1 MLPHSRS
8 RAELRRAR
16 DARYR
21 QRLREGRMSINVEID
36 ALGVDWLV
44 RVHAIDAG
52 ALAGG
57 FNLLAG
63 TTQLRVWITLR
74 VERAARA
81 SSLLC
86 PFLPFSSGTAS
97 RAALI
102 AFSSASA
109 CRISVQAANAVG
121 SRSAAG
127 GEEEESV
134 SMADRSRSPDLDRIP
149 RF

>member
-86 PFLPFSSGTAS
+86 P
-97 RAALI
+97 
-102 AFSSASA
+102 SASA